1 MDDNTLKRL
10 QDSLG
15 LSFRDQ
21 ELLRLAL
28 THPSYVNEHPEE
40 AGVSNQRL
48 EFLGDAVID
57 LVVAREMYQRLPGLD
72 EGDLTELRSQV
83 VRGQVLARVARRL
96 GLGRYLLL
104 GQGEASAG
112 GSDRDSNLAAALE
125 ALVGAVFL
133 DRGYAAAQRLV
144 SRILE
149 PELTQARAEGVS
161 KDPKSQLQERMQR
174 DGKGTPGYQVVSTEG
189 PPHQRRFTVHV
200 IVDGQVLGTGQG
212 SRRVDAERQAAA
224 QALKTME

>member
-1 MDDNTLKRL
+1 MDDNALKQL
-10 QDSLG
+10 QDSLD

-21 ELLRLAL
+21 GLLCLAL

-57 LVVAREMYQRLPGLD
+57 LVVARELYERLPGLD

-96 GLGRYLLL
+96 GLGRHLLL

-112 GSDRDSNLAAALE
+112 GKDRDSNLAAVME
-125 ALVGAVFL
+125 ALVGAVFV
-133 DRGYAAAQRLV
+133 DRGYAASQRLV
-144 SRILE
+144 SRILK
-149 PELTQARAEGVS
+149 PELAQVRAEGVS
-161 KDPKSQLQERMQR
+161 KDAKSQLQERMQR
-174 DGKGTPGYQVVSTEG
+174 DGRGTPGYQMVSAEG
-189 PPHQRRFTVHV
+189 PPHKRSFTMQVV
-200 IVDGQVLGTGQG
+200 VDGQALGTGQG
-212 SRRVDAERQAAA
+212 SRRVDAERHAAA
-224 QALKTME
+224 QALKAME